1 MTAPTTPA
9 RLDEDGAGL
18 QPVPWRRMAGVTWR
32 QHRIA
37 LAGVAVLLGALAV
50 WLWRMGVPLHQA
62 YAAAVAC
69 HPAAS
74 AACQDLV
81 VGFNSSADGH
91 FMGSKG
97 PGGVLLQ
104 VLPALIGAF
113 AGAPVLARELETG
126 TFRFAWTQ
134 GFARWRWAL
143 AKLVLLA
150 VYLPSPPPRSGPR
163 GTGTSRPTGAPA
175 PPPPGSSTTPPSA

>member
-1 MTAPTTPA
+1 MTALRVPA
-9 RLDEDGAGL
+9 RPDSGDASP
-18 QPVPWRRMAGVTWR
+18 QPIPWRRMAGATWR

-37 LAGVAVLLGALAV
+37 LGGVAVLLGALAV

-81 VGFNSSADGH
+81 VGFSSSADGH

-104 VLPALIGAF
+104 VLPALIGRASC
-113 AGAPVLARELETG
+113 RE
-126 TFRFAWTQ
+126 R
-134 GFARWRWAL
+134 
-143 AKLVLLA
+143 VSNC
-150 VYLPSPPPRSGPR
+150 V
-163 GTGTSRPTGAPA
+163 
-175 PPPPGSSTTPPSA
+175 